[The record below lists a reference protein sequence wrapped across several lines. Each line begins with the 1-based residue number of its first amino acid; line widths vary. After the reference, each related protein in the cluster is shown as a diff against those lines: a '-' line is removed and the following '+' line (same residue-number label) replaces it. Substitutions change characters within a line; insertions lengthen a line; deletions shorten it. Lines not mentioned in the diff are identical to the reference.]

1 MADSEA
7 VVFVIDDDPSIRKS
21 LTRVLREAGYSIE
34 TFINPAEYLKRE
46 PYQGSGCIIL
56 DVRMPEMSGP
66 ELQEYLL
73 QSGFTLPIVF
83 ITGYTDT
90 HATVN
95 AIKKGAI
102 DFLVKPFRSTELL
115 RAVSEAIKQDL
126 ETKKERT
133 EDGELRRRYDHLT
146 PREKQVYQGVIGGK
160 LNKQIAS
167 DLNITEKTVKLHRGN
182 LMLKMQAGSIAELVH
197 FAERL
202 HLPRQAVNTGL
213 KS

>member
-1 MADSEA
+1 MAESEA
-7 VVFVIDDDPSIRKS
+7 VVFVIDDDPSVRKS

-34 TFINPAEYLKRE
+34 AFTNPEEYLKRE
-46 PYQGSGCIIL
+46 PFKGNGCIIL

-73 QSGFTLPIVF
+73 QSGFALPIVF
-83 ITGYTDT
+83 ITGFTDT
-90 HATVN
+90 QITVS

-102 DFLVKPFRSTELL
+102 DFLVKPFRSRELL

-126 ETKKERT
+126 ETRKERT
-133 EDGELRRRYDHLT
+133 EDEEFRRRYGRLT
-146 PREKQVYQGVIGGK
+146 PREKQVYQGVLGGK
-160 LNKQIAS
+160 LNKQIAY

-202 HLPRQAVNTGL
+202 HLPRQ
-213 KS
+213 

>member
-7 VVFVIDDDPSIRKS
+7 LVFVIDDDPSVRKS

-34 TFINPAEYLKRE
+34 TFTNPDEYLKRE
-46 PYQGSGCIIL
+46 PYKGSGCIVL

-73 QSGFTLPIVF
+73 QSGLTLPIVF
-83 ITGYTDT
+83 ITGFADT
-90 HATVN
+90 QATVS

-102 DFLVKPFRSTELL
+102 DFLVKPFRSRELL
-115 RAVSEAIKQDL
+115 RAVSEAIQQDL
-126 ETKKERT
+126 ETRKERT
-133 EDGELRRRYDHLT
+133 EDEELRRRYDRLT
-146 PREKQVYQGVIGGK
+146 PREKQVYHGVVGGK
-160 LNKQIAS
+160 FNKQIGS

-182 LMLKMQAGSIAELVH
+182 LMQKMQAGSVAELVH

-202 HLPRQAVNTGL
+202 HLPRQ
-213 KS
+213 